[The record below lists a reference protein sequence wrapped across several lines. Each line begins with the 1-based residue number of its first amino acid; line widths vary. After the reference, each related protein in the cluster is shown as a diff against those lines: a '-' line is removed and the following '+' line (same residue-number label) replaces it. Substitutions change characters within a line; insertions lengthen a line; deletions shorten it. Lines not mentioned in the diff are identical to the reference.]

1 MLKTKGAAI
10 FNTHERPIK
19 ICMHKT
25 EGLKRQAL
33 KGMFSLMYITN
44 SLLKNKRMLYECE
57 KISSLLHQSP
67 CVFFTQNIQNEG
79 LTQSLQSYWEKS
91 WLWCWYAVAVANRL
105 FKLHKKSVHMAYLVM
120 RWFCVWLQSS
130 ACYYLFTQTHS
141 VKPKPMAQ

>member
-44 SLLKNKRMLYECE
+44 SLLKNKRMLLYEC
-57 KISSLLHQSP
+57 KKNLVAYYIQA

-79 LTQSLQSYWEKS
+79 S
-91 WLWCWYAVAVANRL
+91 
-105 FKLHKKSVHMAYLVM
+105 
-120 RWFCVWLQSS
+120 
-130 ACYYLFTQTHS
+130 
-141 VKPKPMAQ
+141 KPTIILGKIMIMMLICSGSG

>member
-44 SLLKNKRMLYECE
+44 SLLKNKRMLLYEC
-57 KISSLLHQSP
+57 KKLVANKA
-67 CVFFTQNIQNEG
+67 CVFFTKNIQNEG

-91 WLWCWYAVAVANRL
+91 
-105 FKLHKKSVHMAYLVM
+105 
-120 RWFCVWLQSS
+120 
-130 ACYYLFTQTHS
+130 
-141 VKPKPMAQ
+141 

>member
-44 SLLKNKRMLYECE
+44 SLLKNKRMLLYEC
-57 KISSLLHQSP
+57 KKLVVAYYIMSFLHRIYKMKGLLKAYNHIGKNHDYDVDMQWQWLTGFSSCIKKCPHGIFSHEVVLRVTAIIRMLLF
-67 CVFFTQNIQNEG
+67 VYTD
-79 LTQSLQSYWEKS
+79 SLS
-91 WLWCWYAVAVANRL
+91 
-105 FKLHKKSVHMAYLVM
+105 
-120 RWFCVWLQSS
+120 
-130 ACYYLFTQTHS
+130 
-141 VKPKPMAQ
+141 

>member
-44 SLLKNKRMLYECE
+44 SLLKNKRMLYVCK
-57 KISSLLHQSP
+57 KISSLLQCNLDLVSL
-67 CVFFTQNIQNEG
+67 NL
-79 LTQSLQSYWEKS
+79 LTTCDLVTILQRPSFN
-91 WLWCWYAVAVANRL
+91 L
-105 FKLHKKSVHMAYLVM
+105 LHKIIRFSDIMQFSNSFCRDQKSH
-120 RWFCVWLQSS
+120 
-130 ACYYLFTQTHS
+130 
-141 VKPKPMAQ
+141 

>member
-44 SLLKNKRMLYECE
+44 SLLKNKRMLYEC
-57 KISSLLHQSP
+57 KKLVAYYIKT

-91 WLWCWYAVAVANRL
+91 
-105 FKLHKKSVHMAYLVM
+105 
-120 RWFCVWLQSS
+120 
-130 ACYYLFTQTHS
+130 
-141 VKPKPMAQ
+141 

>member
-44 SLLKNKRMLYECE
+44 SLLKNKRMFLYEC
-57 KISSLLHQSP
+57 KKLVAYYIKAT

-91 WLWCWYAVAVANRL
+91 
-105 FKLHKKSVHMAYLVM
+105 
-120 RWFCVWLQSS
+120 
-130 ACYYLFTQTHS
+130 
-141 VKPKPMAQ
+141 

>member
-1 MLKTKGAAI
+1 
-10 FNTHERPIK
+10 
-19 ICMHKT
+19 
-25 EGLKRQAL
+25 
-33 KGMFSLMYITN
+33 
-44 SLLKNKRMLYECE
+44 MLYEC
-57 KISSLLHQSP
+57 KKKLVAYYIKA

-141 VKPKPMAQ
+141 VKPKPMAQWAQNHFEVAIQFLKKKSFQKEYCRVSIFGMKRK

>member
-44 SLLKNKRMLYECE
+44 SLLKNKRLLYECKK
-57 KISSLLHQSP
+57 KIVAYYTKA

-91 WLWCWYAVAVANRL
+91 
-105 FKLHKKSVHMAYLVM
+105 
-120 RWFCVWLQSS
+120 
-130 ACYYLFTQTHS
+130 
-141 VKPKPMAQ
+141 

>member
-10 FNTHERPIK
+10 FNTHDRPIK

-44 SLLKNKRMLYECE
+44 SLLKNKRMLYECK
-57 KISSLLHQSP
+57 KIVAYYINKA
-67 CVFFTQNIQNEG
+67 CVFFTQKKQNEG

-91 WLWCWYAVAVANRL
+91 
-105 FKLHKKSVHMAYLVM
+105 
-120 RWFCVWLQSS
+120 
-130 ACYYLFTQTHS
+130 
-141 VKPKPMAQ
+141 

>member
-44 SLLKNKRMLYECE
+44 SLLKNKRMLAYYI
-57 KISSLLHQSP
+57 KA

-141 VKPKPMAQ
+141 VKPKPMGTMGSKPF

>member
-44 SLLKNKRMLYECE
+44 SLLKNKRMLYEYE
-57 KISSLLHQSP
+57 KLVAYYIKASCGFHLYLLIFPFVYQFNSRIEVLVHSSLGNKN
-67 CVFFTQNIQNEG
+67 VEMT
-79 LTQSLQSYWEKS
+79 
-91 WLWCWYAVAVANRL
+91 
-105 FKLHKKSVHMAYLVM
+105 
-120 RWFCVWLQSS
+120 SS
-130 ACYYLFTQTHS
+130 ERF
-141 VKPKPMAQ
+141 